1 MPCIFSTQ
9 KDASRKHPGFKQT
22 YTTTDIA
29 LLAEMDERYDTP
41 SGGVVKKLCERAYS
55 IFDEVQ
61 YKNIA
66 NISVSHLYNLR
77 GSTGYQNQRRH
88 FEKTKSKKVAIGDRR
103 KPNAAGKLGYIRV
116 DTVHQGDQDGKKGV
130 YHINA
135 VDEVTQYEVVLSC
148 RRINEQFLIPILTE
162 ILEIFPFNISGFQ
175 VSESLWH
182 SPMILAFHKV
192 SSSYHSDI
200 SFFAFLYRP

>member
-1 MPCIFSTQ
+1 LQVTGY
-9 KDASRKHPGFKQT
+9 SRQQLTRLIQQYLNTGVVQLSDTNKPAGFKQT
-22 YTTTDIA
+22 YTATDIT
-29 LLAEMDERYDTP
+29 LLAEMGERYDTP

-103 KPNAAGKLGYIRV
+103 KPNAAGKPGYIRV

-130 YHINA
+130 YLISGALNELKELLGDAVTLVIETIEKHINCFF
-135 VDEVTQYEVVLSC
+135 VL
-148 RRINEQFLIPILTE
+148 F
-162 ILEIFPFNISGFQ
+162 
-175 VSESLWH
+175 
-182 SPMILAFHKV
+182 
-192 SSSYHSDI
+192 
-200 SFFAFLYRP
+200 

>member
-1 MPCIFSTQ
+1 MLTKRQ
-9 KDASRKHPGFKQT
+9 KGIVIRFLLQVTGYSRQQLTRLIQQYLNTGVVQLRDTNKPAGFKQT

-29 LLAEMDERYDTP
+29 LLAEMGERYDTP

-88 FEKTKSKKVAIGDRR
+88 FEKTKSKM
-103 KPNAAGKLGYIRV
+103 
-116 DTVHQGDQDGKKGV
+116 
-130 YHINA
+130 
-135 VDEVTQYEVVLSC
+135 VTGA
-148 RRINEQFLIPILTE
+148 NLTQPE
-162 ILEIFPFNISGFQ
+162 SQ
-175 VSESLWH
+175 VT
-182 SPMILAFHKV
+182 
-192 SSSYHSDI
+192 
-200 SFFAFLYRP
+200 